1 MQKASVKKTSG
12 TKQAGAELR
21 RPAQDRFLTELVK
34 DRRAVAIF
42 LINGLKLEGRIVSF
56 DDYAILLENDLSDHV
71 YKHAISTIQPVTTA
85 NAKKIGGTKV
95 SSRSAAKTAPQLFES
110 DYSPTPV
117 EAKPRQPIIVV
128 RTKRRIIKTPPGDS

>member
-1 MQKASVKKTSG
+1 M
-12 TKQAGAELR
+12 
-21 RPAQDRFLTELVK
+21 
-34 DRRAVAIF
+34 AIF

-95 SSRSAAKTAPQLFES
+95 ISRSAAKTEPQLFEA

-128 RTKRRIIKTPPGDS
+128 RTKRRIIKTPGDS